1 MAKLYTDG
9 GCSPNPGPGGWA
21 FILEDGE
28 NTVDGAG
35 GAMETTNN
43 RMEMIA
49 VIRGLEAA
57 KAGSAVE
64 LVADSQYVVKG
75 LTEWSKGWKASG
87 WTRKV
92 KGKSKPVMN
101 VDLWKRLD
109 ELAGGFDLTCTWVK
123 GHSGH
128 PRNEQCDRM
137 VNQVREALLRGEPVL
152 E

>member
-28 NTVDGAG
+28 NTVHGAG

-75 LTEWSKGWKASG
+75 LTEWMKGWKKCS
-87 WTRKV
+87 T
-92 KGKSKPVMN
+92 
-101 VDLWKRLD
+101 
-109 ELAGGFDLTCTWVK
+109 
-123 GHSGH
+123 
-128 PRNEQCDRM
+128 
-137 VNQVREALLRGEPVL
+137 
-152 E
+152 